1 MFEAEDPLG
10 ADVPPQADPDVGT
23 GEAEDET
30 LSASDIDAAVPEGGE
45 LSLGEDE
52 APAEAEPAEIIP
64 EPCRLLPPSTVTE
77 AVVTYRFIVGDEVVA
92 TQTAQDGDE
101 VIRPEDPAAPEGMVF
116 AGWFYMDGEAGI

>member
-10 ADVPPQADPDVGT
+10 ADVPSQADPDVGT

-30 LSASDIDAAVPEGGE
+30 LSAGDIDAAVPEGGE

-52 APAEAEPAEIIP
+52 APAEAEPGKNIP
-64 EPCRLLPPSTVTE
+64 EPGELLLPSTVE